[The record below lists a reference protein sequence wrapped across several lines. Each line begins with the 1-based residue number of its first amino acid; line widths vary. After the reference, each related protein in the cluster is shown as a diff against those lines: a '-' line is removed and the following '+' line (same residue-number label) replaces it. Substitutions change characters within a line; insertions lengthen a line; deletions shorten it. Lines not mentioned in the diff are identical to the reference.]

1 MIASTAVSLL
11 LQAVQELNQQDS
23 PVVTTLGQFFASGGF
38 MMWPI
43 LGCSVIVVGL
53 AIERNLSLARR
64 RMLPPDV
71 ESAIAT
77 VAAGNT
83 AAVTPQLA
91 TSKVPGARVLA
102 AGIRRSG
109 YPIADIERAMAD
121 QIAREGML
129 LRGNVRSIALMATV
143 APLCGLLGTVLG
155 IARAFAATEQV
166 GHNRAELLASGI
178 GVALYTTIF
187 GLIVAI
193 PATLLAAQLQA
204 RVRRTLVR
212 LDDALAPVV
221 EALAAQPRQPQS
233 SAAPASTAS
242 AASTAGAGSSG
253 HAA

>member
-1 MIASTAVSLL
+1 MIARTLVSLL
-11 LQAVQELNQQDS
+11 QQDS
-23 PVVTTLGQFFASGGF
+23 PVVTTIGEFFASGGF

-53 AIERNLSLARR
+53 SVERNIGMGRR
-64 RMLPPDV
+64 RMLPADV
-71 ESAIAT
+71 ENAIAA

-83 AAVTPQLA
+83 AAVAPQLA
-91 TSKVPGARVLA
+91 TSKAPAARVLT

-109 YPIADIERAMAD
+109 YPLADIERSMAD

-129 LRGNVRSIALMATV
+129 LRGNVRSIALMATI

-155 IARAFAATEQV
+155 IARAFAATEHV
-166 GHNRAELLASGI
+166 GQNRAELLASGI

-187 GLIVAI
+187 GLMVAI

-221 EALAAQPRQPQS
+221 EALAAQPQKPQTAPAGAAS
-233 SAAPASTAS
+233 SAS
-242 AASTAGAGSSG
+242 AGSAGSSG

>member
-1 MIASTAVSLL
+1 MIARTVVSLL
-11 LQAVQELNQQDS
+11 PQDS
-23 PVVTTLGQFFASGGF
+23 PVITTIGEFFASGGF

-53 AIERNLSLARR
+53 AIERNLSMSRR
-64 RMLPPDV
+64 RVLPPDV
-71 ESAIAT
+71 ADAIAAVGAGNAAT
-77 VAAGNT
+77 VA
-83 AAVTPQLA
+83 PQLA
-91 TSKVPGARVLA
+91 ASKAPAARVLA

-109 YPIADIERAMAD
+109 YPLVDIERAMAD
-121 QIAREGML
+121 QLAREGVG
-129 LRGNVRSIALMATV
+129 LRGNVRSISLMAAV

-204 RVRRTLVR
+204 RARRVLLR
-212 LDDALAPVV
+212 LDDALTPVV
-221 EALAAQPRQPQS
+221 EALAAQPRQPQQ
-233 SAAPASTAS
+233 AS
-242 AASTAGAGSSG
+242 AGSSG